1 MSRPDS
7 SRLYVVR
14 RDGKVHFE
22 GDLASLRAWLADNR
36 IKGDDEVRRQG
47 YEVLESQRLWGLIR
61 DREELGF
68 DPTAERASL
77 GLLRQKTR
85 RVLVVGGLALVA
97 AISLFVVNH
106 YLPRFEAAA
115 AIQVAKEEEVAQ
127 IQKLSANFALER
139 SALQKSLAEV
149 EAKLEVIKK
158 DKVSETTSNITPK
171 ERMVSIAETATYP
184 DVSARPLYN
193 WISQS
198 GIRIKMSA
206 NNQSFTLVEDGGEIT
221 LSGNFETGV
230 FLSYSKSFKVSYTQ
244 EDFPDFLTAILI
256 INTAIRSGKVVV
268 VSETELEYRFSSLIA
283 ANTPATVIERFL
295 LECRLGSS
303 GVKGG
308 LKDFL
313 R

>member
-7 SRLYVVR
+7 SLLYVVR
-14 RDGKVHFE
+14 RDSKVHFE

-85 RVLVVGGLALVA
+85 MVLVAGGIALVA
-97 AISLFVVNH
+97 GISLFLINH
-106 YLPRFEAAA
+106 LLPRFEAFD
-115 AIQVAKEEEVAQ
+115 AIQLAKEEAATDV
-127 IQKLSANFALER
+127 QKLSANFELEK
-139 SALQKSLAEV
+139 SLFQNSLAEV
-149 EAKLEVIKK
+149 EAKLEAAKK
-158 DKVSETTSNITPK
+158 EQVSKTTSNVTPK
-171 ERMVSIAETATYP
+171 ERMVNIAEATTYP
-184 DVSARPLYN
+184 DVTAQPLFN

-198 GIRIKMSA
+198 GIRVKMSSD
-206 NNQSFTLVEDGGEIT
+206 NQSFTLVEDGGEIK
-221 LSGNFETGV
+221 LSGNFESGV

-244 EDFPDFLTAILI
+244 ESFADFLTAILI
-256 INTAIRSGKVVV
+256 INAAIRSGKVVIL
-268 VSETELEYRFSSLIA
+268 SDTELEYRFSSLIA
-283 ANTPATVIERFL
+283 ANTPATVIESFL

-308 LKDFL
+308 LKQFL